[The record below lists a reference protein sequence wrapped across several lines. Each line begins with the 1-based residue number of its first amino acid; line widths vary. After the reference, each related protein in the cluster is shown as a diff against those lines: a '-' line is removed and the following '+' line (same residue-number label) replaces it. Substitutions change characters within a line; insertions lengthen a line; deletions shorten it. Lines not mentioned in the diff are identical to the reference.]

1 MAANAL
7 IYHPTVAQ
15 YMRFVATTVGRDKSL
30 RLVQYFSRFY
40 AWYLYRTNNP
50 QSAIDPYD
58 AAKKQVGLTR
68 KILRVGKFVEHFKA
82 AATAADSTTIVDPL
96 LKYLAV
102 ARQLGYAGYLAL
114 DSMTVLDAAGI
125 KKWGAAKTVQREAM
139 KFWLVGLV
147 SSVLA
152 GVYSLRKLRQ
162 RSRAVDKKEGEGAV
176 ESKKVAREWN
186 VATLQLACDLAD
198 MTVPATFLGIVNLDD
213 GIVGLLGT
221 FSSLVGMFNAWERCR
236 V

>member
-1 MAANAL
+1 LCSA
-7 IYHPTVAQ
+7 
-15 YMRFVATTVGRDKSL
+15 VGRDKSL

-82 AATAADSTTIVDPL
+82 AATAADSTTVTDPL

-114 DSMTVLDAAGI
+114 DAMTV
-125 KKWGAAKTVQREAM
+125 VR
-139 KFWLVGLV
+139 
-147 SSVLA
+147 
-152 GVYSLRKLRQ
+152 LRKHINGRAKRGPRLTNGRGDSSTRRASRSGVRLR
-162 RSRAVDKKEGEGAV
+162 
-176 ESKKVAREWN
+176 
-186 VATLQLACDLAD
+186 
-198 MTVPATFLGIVNLDD
+198 
-213 GIVGLLGT
+213 
-221 FSSLVGMFNAWERCR
+221 RCSASP
-236 V
+236 